1 MRSKVIVLS
10 HDRRIYGLIDGLLQF
25 QSWNSHFSFQA
36 ERAERE
42 RDEGGL
48 PAEALATDEARP
60 HAADVDDQVQVGEDG
75 APPREEGQVDKGGE
89 GEALSVETFHLVC
102 QLIHSDI
109 YRVTIPLVQ
118 NLPLTSKQKFRF
130 CLAWPGQNGTF
141 VLKSRGGFEQVEWLP
156 QSGNP
161 CPTTFA
167 NEQKLQNL
175 DEKLV

>member
-1 MRSKVIVLS
+1 MGHAKSVTVTSITVSGEVCTVYPISNVL
-10 HDRRIYGLIDGLLQF
+10 Y
-25 QSWNSHFSFQA
+25 SFQA

-75 APPREEGQVDKGGE
+75 AAPREEGQVDKGGE

-130 CLAWPGQNGTF
+130 CLAWPSQNETF
-141 VLKSRGGFEQVEWLP
+141 VLMLTGGLER
-156 QSGNP
+156 
-161 CPTTFA
+161 TTCCVT
-167 NEQKLQNL
+167 L
-175 DEKLV
+175 